1 MNTLLYF
8 LTTIF
13 FIGLCGIF
21 LNRKNVLIIIMCLE
35 LVLLSINSCF
45 LVTSVYL
52 DDLLGQVMTLFVLTV
67 AAAESSIGLAVLLTN
82 YHLKG
87 TAAIE
92 FISILKG

>member
-8 LTTIF
+8 LTIIF

-21 LNRKNVLIIIMCLE
+21 LNKKNILVIIMCIE
-35 LVLLSINSCF
+35 LVLLSVNSFF

-82 YHLKG
+82 YNLKG
-87 TAAIE
+87 TAAVE
-92 FISILKG
+92 FINTLKG